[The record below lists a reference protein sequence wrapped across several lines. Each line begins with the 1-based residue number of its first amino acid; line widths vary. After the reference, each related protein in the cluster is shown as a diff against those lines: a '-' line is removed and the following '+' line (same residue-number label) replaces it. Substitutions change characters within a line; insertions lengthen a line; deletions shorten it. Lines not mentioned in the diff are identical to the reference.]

1 MKKILK
7 IILTISC
14 WIIGLIL
21 LYEAF
26 SSFRGLDSWGLG
38 FTFYTLPVGI
48 ISILFLIEAII
59 LTKDIIKRKED
70 NVNGKKQ

>member
-21 LYEAF
+21 LYETLDSF
-26 SSFRGLDSWGLG
+26 SGLDTWGLG
-38 FTFYTLPVGI
+38 FVFYTLPVGI
-48 ISILFLIEAII
+48 MSVLFLIEAII
-59 LTKDIIKRKED
+59 LTKEIVKRKGD
-70 NVNGKKQ
+70 NVNGKK